1 MINLKLRK
9 GIFLM
14 MLVST
19 LSANEVVPIIGGKIS
34 DVDNGESLPFATV
47 QIKDTNRIA
56 TANQDGSFTIFNIPV
71 GSILVVTKMG
81 YEKNE
86 ITIRQDDKQLSI
98 NLFKLAK
105 DNFIE
110 EIVVTGSATSRML
123 NQSGL
128 SQFSLSPE
136 LTNSIPNLGEQDIFR
151 SIQLLPGVSG
161 SNESSSGLVVRGGTI
176 DQNLVLFDDY
186 TVYHV
191 DHVFGFFSAF
201 NNNAIK
207 DVQFYKGG
215 FGAKYGGRMS
225 SVVDI
230 TGKDG
235 NTEKFNIGGN
245 ISLLST
251 NALIETPFAD
261 GAGSFILTGRQSY
274 QSDLYND
281 ILESVT
287 GEDQNAQSGTTTPG
301 QFALGRFSIE
311 PESDFYDLNAK
322 LTYRL
327 PNDNKFSLSFYNGA
341 DELDNS
347 RNIDGNANI
356 ERLCELFNGNGPFGG
371 AYSSYC
377 EEEISFAVDTIDLSE
392 WGNTGIS
399 AKYSHQW
406 GDRLNTV
413 FVLSSSEYFS
423 YRDRLIDSQVV
434 YEDLDDD
441 PTTGQSSSN
450 EDNNLEDF
458 TIKIENDFY
467 LNQWNTISFGVQV
480 AQQNI
485 DFSLIQ
491 NGDLILENDN
501 EATTSTLY
509 LEDEIFADALTI
521 IPGIRIN
528 HYDVNDE
535 IYTEP
540 RLSIAYELNE
550 KTQLRTAFGD
560 YHQFALS
567 VARQSIE
574 EGPRNFWT
582 LADDENIPVSK
593 AQHFMLG
600 ATRYLGNYDLN
611 IELFHKEYEGLSE
624 FTQQTLPVR
633 NEDGTGLTLTLDQ
646 EFHTGSG
653 TASGVELFLQK
664 NVGDLTGWAGYTY
677 SEVLYDFPT
686 VSETT
691 YFADQDSTHEFKT
704 VLMYRWNEWDFAST
718 FIYATGRPY
727 TEVLGIADDTFPAT
741 YEVGKK
747 NEERFDAYHRLDL
760 SATYNFELMGGTGTF
775 GISLFNVYD
784 RKNQWYTEYDI
795 LEGEILETEVNYR
808 GFTPSLFISW
818 NLY

>member
-34 DVDNGESLPFATV
+34 DVDNGESLPFAKV

-71 GSILVVTKMG
+71 GSTLVVTKMG

-287 GEDQNAQSGTTTPG
+287 GEDQNAQAGTTTPG

-441 PTTGQSSSN
+441 PSTGQSSSN

-458 TIKIENDFY
+458 TMKIENDFY

-491 NGDLILENDN
+491 NGDLILESDN
-501 EATTSTLY
+501 EATTSTLS
-509 LEDEIFADALTI
+509 LEDEIIADALTI
-521 IPGIRIN
+521 IPGIRIT

-611 IELFHKEYEGLSE
+611 IELFI
-624 FTQQTLPVR
+624 
-633 NEDGTGLTLTLDQ
+633 
-646 EFHTGSG
+646 
-653 TASGVELFLQK
+653 K
-664 NVGDLTGWAGYTY
+664 NMKGYQNLHNKHY
-677 SEVLYDFPT
+677 PFAMRT
-686 VSETT
+686 V
-691 YFADQDSTHEFKT
+691 QD
-704 VLMYRWNEWDFAST
+704 
-718 FIYATGRPY
+718 
-727 TEVLGIADDTFPAT
+727 
-741 YEVGKK
+741 
-747 NEERFDAYHRLDL
+747 
-760 SATYNFELMGGTGTF
+760 
-775 GISLFNVYD
+775 
-784 RKNQWYTEYDI
+784 
-795 LEGEILETEVNYR
+795 
-808 GFTPSLFISW
+808 
-818 NLY
+818 